1 MSSQTKDGIECIIED
16 SNTYCAGHPELP
28 ADIRSKLPD
37 ASSDADVPK
46 RNVLNDLPPEVRSQL
61 PESFG
66 QTVNHSD
73 AYIEFLKKH
82 KDSKETTTNGGA
94 FNGHPKDYLDFL
106 AKQNK

>member
-1 MSSQTKDGIECIIED
+1 MSSQNNDGIEYTIQEND
-16 SNTYCAGHPELP
+16 KKETSE
-28 ADIRSKLPD
+28 
-37 ASSDADVPK
+37 VPVEQPIPK
-46 RNVLNDLPPEVRSQL
+46 GNALNDLPPEVRSQL

-66 QTVNHSD
+66 QTINHSD

-82 KDSKETTTNGGA
+82 KDSKEITSNGGG

>member
-1 MSSQTKDGIECIIED
+1 MSSQNNDGIEYTIQENDKKEIPTEPVEQ
-16 SNTYCAGHPELP
+16 S
-28 ADIRSKLPD
+28 I
-37 ASSDADVPK
+37 PK
-46 RNVLNDLPPEVRSQL
+46 GTGLNDLPPHVRSQL

-82 KDSKETTTNGGA
+82 KDSKEGTST

-106 AKQNK
+106 SKQNK

>member
-1 MSSQTKDGIECIIED
+1 MSSQNEDGIEYTIQEND
-16 SNTYCAGHPELP
+16 KPEVHVEQP
-28 ADIRSKLPD
+28 I
-37 ASSDADVPK
+37 PK
-46 RNVLNDLPPEVRSQL
+46 GNALNDLPPEVRSQL

-82 KDSKETTTNGGA
+82 KESKEGGSA
-94 FNGHPKDYLDFL
+94 FNGHPKDYLEFL

>member
-1 MSSQTKDGIECIIED
+1 MSSQNNDGIEYTIQEND
-16 SNTYCAGHPELP
+16 KNKTSE
-28 ADIRSKLPD
+28 
-37 ASSDADVPK
+37 VPTEQPTPSG
-46 RNVLNDLPPEVRSQL
+46 NGLNDLPPEVRSQL

-82 KDSKETTTNGGA
+82 KDSKEGTST
-94 FNGHPKDYLDFL
+94 FNGHPKDYLEFL

>member
-1 MSSQTKDGIECIIED
+1 MSSQNTDGIEYTIED
-16 SNTYCAGHPELP
+16 SNMPETVP
-28 ADIRSKLPD
+28 VPVPD
-37 ASSDADVPK
+37 SASPADVPK
-46 RNVLNDLPPEVRSQL
+46 GNGLNDLPPHIRSQL

-82 KDSKETTTNGGA
+82 KDSNETTSNCGG
-94 FNGHPKDYLDFL
+94 FNGHPKDYLEFL

>member
-1 MSSQTKDGIECIIED
+1 MSSQNNDGIEYTIQENDKKETSEEPVEQPI
-16 SNTYCAGHPELP
+16 
-28 ADIRSKLPD
+28 
-37 ASSDADVPK
+37 PK
-46 RNVLNDLPPEVRSQL
+46 GNGLNDLPPEVRSQL

-82 KDSKETTTNGGA
+82 KDSKETTSNCGG
-94 FNGHPKDYLDFL
+94 FNGHPKDYLEFL

>member
-1 MSSQTKDGIECIIED
+1 MSSHSNDGIECIIED
-16 SNTYCAGHPELP
+16 SNHVNHAELP
-28 ADIRSKLPD
+28 EI
-37 ASSDADVPK
+37 SSDADVPK
-46 RNVLNDLPPEVRSQL
+46 RNALNDLPPEVRSQL

-66 QTVNHSD
+66 QTINHSD

-82 KDSKETTTNGGA
+82 KDSKETASNSGG

>member
-1 MSSQTKDGIECIIED
+1 MSSQNNDGIEYTIQEND
-16 SNTYCAGHPELP
+16 KPEVP
-28 ADIRSKLPD
+28 VQQPNSKGN
-37 ASSDADVPK
+37 A
-46 RNVLNDLPPEVRSQL
+46 LNDLPPEVRSQL

-66 QTVNHSD
+66 QTINHSD

-82 KDSKETTTNGGA
+82 KDSKEGSNT